1 MNSGSVI
8 KNLDIFKNF
17 RFGLGLVFEFT
28 VMGEFRFQSMEE
40 AFGNSIIPAIPF
52 SANTLNNTMVL
63 QDGSVTIRGVLTAP
77 IRMPNKLLKRFS
89 LPNCHPGGVIN

>member
-1 MNSGSVI
+1 MNSSSVI
-8 KNLDIFKNF
+8 KTSIYSKNL
-17 RFGLGLVFEFT
+17 RFGVGLGFEFT

>member
-8 KNLDIFKNF
+8 KTSIYSKNLRFG
-17 RFGLGLVFEFT
+17 FGLGFEFT

-52 SANTLNNTMVL
+52 F
-63 QDGSVTIRGVLTAP
+63 G
-77 IRMPNKLLKRFS
+77 
-89 LPNCHPGGVIN
+89 